1 MRAAFSSRTD
11 RRGLAGLV
19 LFAFLLRALIP
30 AGFMPSADRPFTLE
44 LCPATFPAA
53 WLAKAGNQGSHAE
66 HAQHHHHH
74 AEHAGHATNDTV
86 PAEKSG
92 FEHCPFGTAP
102 SVAPGI
108 EPGITPLHAEP
119 ASVPD
124 FIDVSA
130 PPARLIR
137 SQKARAPPVFS

>member
-1 MRAAFSSRTD
+1 MRAAFFSRSE

-44 LCPATFPAA
+44 FCPSTFPAA
-53 WLAKAGNQGSHAE
+53 WLAKAGNQGSQAD
-66 HAQHHHHH
+66 HAQHHHH
-74 AEHAGHATNDTV
+74 AEHAGHATTDTS

-92 FEHCPFGTAP
+92 FEHCPFGTAS
-102 SVAPGI
+102 SVAPGV
-108 EPGITPLHAEP
+108 EPGITLPGAEP

-124 FIDVSA
+124 FIDDSA